1 MLSPSH
7 LIIVFLVALLV
18 FGPEKL
24 PELARTLSKAMGE
37 FHRLTGDFQ
46 ETLQRGMRQLEQET
60 NRQEPPKADEFQS
73 ETASSEPDTV
83 SGALPEGDFRIGEV
97 PPESGESVATP
108 ENSPETGPAAAAAST
123 FEGFRYDDASYVAS
137 VAKPS
142 DEKWAGKSSGAAK
155 PEGSPGSEPAAG
167 TPPDHDASPEAGN
180 SPAEDKPALAGGAEK
195 PVNDHP
201 TAA

>member
-1 MLSPSH
+1 MLSASH

-46 ETLQRGMRQLEQET
+46 ETLQREMRQIERE
-60 NRQEPPKADEFQS
+60 A
-73 ETASSEPDTV
+73 SEPGPPTV
-83 SGALPEGDFRIGEV
+83 PEIHTEPEFPPIESAALPEAVSGSEEISTETSESVSATGEHAGQEV
-97 PPESGESVATP
+97 PPRAISA
-108 ENSPETGPAAAAAST
+108 GPPAPGV
-123 FEGFRYDDASYVAS
+123 FEGLRYDDASYVAS
-137 VAKPS
+137 VAPAPG
-142 DEKWAGKSSGAAK
+142 EQWPAESSGAPA
-155 PEGSPGSEPAAG
+155 PEGLPAHDEPKAGNASSEEKTPVAAG
-167 TPPDHDASPEAGN
+167 P
-180 SPAEDKPALAGGAEK
+180 EK